1 MKTLFRTGLS
11 FVMLATAGYGQERVP
26 SQPQP
31 GVRQFKVEE
40 HRLGPIDKSAQF
52 TISSS
57 DGCHLAHVKPK
68 GTKFQ
73 VVVDGVEGP
82 EYDQIMFWLNA
93 LGAVEEHS
101 LRLSPDG
108 KRVAY
113 FARKGATYHLVVDG
127 VEGPGY
133 DDNGEGRLR
142 FSPAMLASPFSA
154 RTAGN
159 WRTRSGTE

>member
-1 MKTLFRTGLS
+1 M
-11 FVMLATAGYGQERVP
+11 
-26 SQPQP
+26 
-31 GVRQFKVEE
+31 
-40 HRLGPIDKSAQF
+40 
-52 TISSS
+52 
-57 DGCHLAHVKPK
+57 
-68 GTKFQ
+68 
-73 VVVDGVEGP
+73 VVDGVEGP